1 MEDAAHAAGATGATG
16 AEDAVASVLRQ
27 WQQGHPGLDFA
38 PVAVIGRLNR
48 CTSLLQQVADAP
60 LGREGLTRPEYE
72 ILCALSRVGGELTPG
87 RLTRETF
94 ASGAAVTKRIKQLEQ
109 RGLVSRRPDSRDRR
123 VSHLSLTPTGRELV
137 DRLLPE
143 QLDYETALLSG
154 LPADRRQDLAAIL
167 ADLLLLLEGR
177 LGSLPG

>member
-1 MEDAAHAAGATGATG
+1 MEDAARAAGAAGATAT
-16 AEDAVASVLRQ
+16 EDAVASVLRQ
-27 WQQGHPGLDFA
+27 WQQVHPDLDFA

-87 RLTRETF
+87 RLARETF

-109 RGLVSRRPDSRDRR
+109 RDLVSRRPDNRDRR
-123 VSHLSLTPTGRELV
+123 VSHLSLTPTGRDLV

-143 QLDYETALLSG
+143 QLDYETTLLSG
-154 LPADRRQDLAAIL
+154 LPSDRRQELAAIL

-177 LGSLPG
+177 LGSLTG